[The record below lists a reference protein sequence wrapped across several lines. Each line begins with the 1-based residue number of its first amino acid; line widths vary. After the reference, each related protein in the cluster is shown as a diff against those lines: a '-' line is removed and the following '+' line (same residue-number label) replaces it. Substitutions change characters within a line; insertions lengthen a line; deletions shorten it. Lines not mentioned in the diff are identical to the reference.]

1 MFLRVSTKN
10 INKSDTFFIECE
22 GKKRPID
29 RYSPTASFDCGEQ
42 INCHANIEFVPQNLT
57 MRPINRVMFVLKEII
72 TAILFFLV
80 FDKGAWYE
88 NIDPIRIKKK
98 IAFKPS
104 SPQTGEMSF
113 EFSRSVF
120 DKEKGRYTLPQLFVS
135 TNGVI
140 LTEEI
145 GYLPNLGGVQLGF
158 IHYVFQISVP
168 CAVLF
173 ALCVIGIISAIQPM
187 NLPLLILLSACSLV
201 IIGFAVVMLYRGSK
215 MKKSVENIILLQI
228 RKLRNNS

>member
-1 MFLRVSTKN
+1 MKILVLGGAGYIGSHTVYRLIESGNEVVVVDNLETGHIEAVHPKAKFYKGDLRNRS
-10 INKSDTFFIECE
+10 E
-22 GKKRPID
+22 ID
-29 RYSPTASFDCGEQ
+29 
-42 INCHANIEFVPQNLT
+42 
-57 MRPINRVMFVLKEII
+57 
-72 TAILFFLV
+72 
-80 FDKGAWYE
+80 
-88 NIDPIRIKKK
+88 
-98 IAFKPS
+98 
-104 SPQTGEMSF
+104 
-113 EFSRSVF
+113 SVF